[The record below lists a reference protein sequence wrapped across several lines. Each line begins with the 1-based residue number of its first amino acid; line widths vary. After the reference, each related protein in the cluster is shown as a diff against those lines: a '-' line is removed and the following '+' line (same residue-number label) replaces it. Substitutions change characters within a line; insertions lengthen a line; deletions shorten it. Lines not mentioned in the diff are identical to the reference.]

1 MTSVEDL
8 TIKNDYGET
17 ALSLVAGG
25 GITRVAK
32 PLFPEL
38 AIAILKEHPSGT
50 LNTLA
55 TRNSTFPSGT
65 QLVFNF
71 VLIAVPYIKH
81 VYVIKLKH
89 AQVLELLD
97 CISQHISAL
106 NHSQIKDIELFQA
119 IFNAIKHGNV
129 EFVKEILTAYP
140 DIEVEKVV
148 QPLYGEIQNDY
159 GKTARPLFTSKH
171 KKLRKEWE
179 KWMKETSTSCTVVAT
194 LITTAMFTAIFT
206 VLGGYKH
213 KKLRKEWEKWMKETS
228 TSCTVVATLIA
239 TAMFTAIFTVLGG
252 YNGTTRNPVYLHR
265 HSFMVFTVADA
276 LSMFISC
283 SPVQLFLG
291 ILKLRYADS
300 EFLVSLPRKLIMAI
314 ASLFFSIV
322 TMKLTFGTTI
332 FISLHHR

>member
-1 MTSVEDL
+1 MTQEEDL
-8 TIKNDYGET
+8 DPKTSNQGAKLRITCIIAQICNTIDI
-17 ALSLVAGG
+17 ALYTL
-25 GITRVAK
+25 
-32 PLFPEL
+32 LQFPEL

-65 QLVFNF
+65 QL
-71 VLIAVPYIKH
+71 
-81 VYVIKLKH
+81 
-89 AQVLELLD
+89 
-97 CISQHISAL
+97 
-106 NHSQIKDIELFQA
+106 
-119 IFNAIKHGNV
+119 
-129 EFVKEILTAYP
+129 
-140 DIEVEKVV
+140 EVEKVV